1 MRKLAARLLRW
12 LAEVA
17 VRFYYPRRSVEGL
30 ANVPAGGGALYVAN
44 HPNGLL
50 DPLVLRVVIRRRVRF
65 LAKSTLWG
73 NPFGRLAMDAFECLP
88 VYRQRDV
95 GGGGRSAFVSRN
107 EETFARCR
115 AELAAGGDLALYPEG
130 TSHADPQLKPLKTG
144 AARIALGAAAEASAT
159 PEGRMPR
166 LIPVGSRYENQ
177 ALFRSGVHLVVGEA
191 IDLRPYLATYSAVT
205 GAEPNQAIADLT
217 DAIRARLDVLVLQAE
232 TRELLEGVARVASWT
247 GMGPGDDAPERL
259 HARTR
264 ELLVAYAKL
273 RSSDPER
280 VERIAEQA
288 RAYARMLEKMG
299 IRDPWALETPHL
311 PLGRIAVTFAR
322 TLVLAPAVPW
332 GLVTSWFPY
341 RLAGF
346 AARRATKDE
355 DVLST
360 MKMIG
365 GAAFLVAAWLIE
377 AVVIGLLGGVGLG
390 VLSLLVA
397 PAAGYAA
404 LRFGEHVRAT
414 AEALRHL
421 GWRTQGKTARH
432 LAARRKRLAEDVAH
446 ALRQVGP

>member
-115 AELAAGGDLALYPEG
+115 AELA
-130 TSHADPQLKPLKTG
+130 TG

-247 GMGPGDDAPERL
+247 GIGPGDDAPERL

-390 VLSLLVA
+390 VLSLLIA